1 MVANLKSNTEPNPK
15 PDDSQNPE
23 ISKNT
28 NNNIIP
34 TQKTNIENTT
44 KLNNHPTDYSYPLD
58 VYIGTYNS
66 DNSKGVYH
74 FTVSPDT
81 GIMSQPEL
89 FYEAP
94 NAKWISLQRDSM
106 AFPIEKQGK
115 AGTCFLTLKEKEID
129 HVEEILEE
137 KQTPCYILQDS
148 SSVYTANYH

>member
-1 MVANLKSNTEPNPK
+1 MVVNLKSNTEPNPK

-28 NNNIIP
+28 NNDIIP

-81 GIMSQPEL
+81 GIMSQPAKGLHGFSHRKARKGRNL
-89 FYEAP
+89 FP
-94 NAKWISLQRDSM
+94 DSKR
-106 AFPIEKQGK
+106 EGNR
-115 AGTCFLTLKEKEID
+115 
-129 HVEEILEE
+129 
-137 KQTPCYILQDS
+137 PCGRNS
-148 SSVYTANYH
+148 

>member
-1 MVANLKSNTEPNPK
+1 MVVNLKSNTEPNPK
-15 PDDSQNPE
+15 PDDSQNSE

-28 NNNIIP
+28 NNDIIP

-106 AFPIEKQGK
+106 AFPLSLIH
-115 AGTCFLTLKEKEID
+115 I
-129 HVEEILEE
+129 
-137 KQTPCYILQDS
+137 
-148 SSVYTANYH
+148 